1 MIETPAMK
9 ELKRSQQVSEWL
21 MQLVLT
27 AHTYKSMK
35 SVTMT
40 TVVEM
45 AGKPSKM
52 VNHQRD
58 FRGNIASFLSAY
70 YQMHLPATAFENK
83 LIMR

>member
-1 MIETPAMK
+1 
-9 ELKRSQQVSEWL
+9 

-35 SVTMT
+35 SVTIT

-58 FRGNIASFLSAY
+58 FRENVPSFLNSY
-70 YQMHLPATAFENK
+70 YQMHLPATAFENE
-83 LIMR
+83 LIMW